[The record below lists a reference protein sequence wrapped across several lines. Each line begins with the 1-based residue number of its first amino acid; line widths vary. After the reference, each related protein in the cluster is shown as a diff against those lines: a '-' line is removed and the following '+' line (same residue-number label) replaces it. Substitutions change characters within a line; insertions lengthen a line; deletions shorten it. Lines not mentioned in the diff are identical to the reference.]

1 MDKKEIQGKIIEI
14 VAEQLDR
21 DEDDIDESMSFSE
34 DLNADSLDIV
44 ELVMRMEETFDL
56 EIEDDDAAKIQTV
69 GDAIN
74 YAVERLGN

>member
-1 MDKKEIQGKIIEI
+1 MEQQEVQAKIIEI
-14 VAEQLDR
+14 VAEQLGIA
-21 DEDDIDESMSFSE
+21 EEDIDTTMSFSD

-69 GDAIN
+69 NDAIE
-74 YAVERLGN
+74 YAVKRLES

>member
-74 YAVERLGN
+74 YAVDRLGN